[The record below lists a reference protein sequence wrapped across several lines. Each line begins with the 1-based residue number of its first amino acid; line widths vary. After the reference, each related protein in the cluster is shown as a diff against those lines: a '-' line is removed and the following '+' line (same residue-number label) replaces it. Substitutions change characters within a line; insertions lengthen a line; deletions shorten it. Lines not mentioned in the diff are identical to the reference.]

1 MLSLTFG
8 RFFSIAAWR
17 VSIGLSWKDVESLT
31 CGCNFDQSLEDVTFP
46 SSLKSIIFGAHF
58 DQSLKHVRFASDIR
72 SLTFGANFNQSLE
85 FSLPSRLESLVFGE
99 LFKQSLKT
107 STFGEAFDQS
117 LKEIDWPSNL
127 QTLAFGF
134 CFDQSLKDVT
144 WLAVSE
150 CFRSYFISLWLIV
163 YVRWCP
169 DSTKGDFARQS
180 LKFDLWRSVFN
191 QSMEA
196 VILPEIGCLIGFTTL
211 GKIRMKHYHHG
222 NSCPQGRTLT
232 SLWRHHVHLP
242 PSLRTVCCQSC
253 RCRLWQK
260 AVSEKM
266 RSWPGQMLYPQRCH
280 QTWMAG
286 KIMKFLDD
294 FQGFSDSNM
303 LKPPEIVR
311 EPPRNSSMIFPA
323 NETSIEFS
331 SQQYLIPRG
340 YVDPH
345 PFGRAVMSGLSWR
358 TPTVCRWSEC
368 ILPIA

>member
-8 RFFSIAAWR
+8 RFCSIAAWR

-242 PSLRTVCCQSC
+242 PSLRTVCCQS
-253 RCRLWQK
+253 LS
-260 AVSEKM
+260 VSTVTKGGV
-266 RSWPGQMLYPQRCH
+266 WKD
-280 QTWMAG
+280 A
-286 KIMKFLDD
+286 FLAWTDVV
-294 FQGFSDSNM
+294 SATVSSNM
-303 LKPPEIVR
+303 DGWKNHEISWWFSGIFRFKHVKTS
-311 EPPRNSSMIFPA
+311 RNSS
-323 NETSIEFS
+323 
-331 SQQYLIPRG
+331 G
-340 YVDPH
+340 
-345 PFGRAVMSGLSWR
+345 
-358 TPTVCRWSEC
+358 TPQK
-368 ILPIA
+368 